1 MFSKCA
7 EVISP
12 LKIGW
17 TTALKVVVP
26 IEEIP
31 TLPITSTE
39 ISG

>member
-1 MFSKCA
+1 MFSKCI

-17 TTALKVVVP
+17 TTALKLLEP
-26 IEEIP
+26 IEEMS